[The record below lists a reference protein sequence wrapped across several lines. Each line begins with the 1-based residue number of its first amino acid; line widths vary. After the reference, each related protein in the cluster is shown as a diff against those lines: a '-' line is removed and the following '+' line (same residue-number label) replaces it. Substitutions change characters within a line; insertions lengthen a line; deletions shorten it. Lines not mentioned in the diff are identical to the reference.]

1 MAIRVKL
8 FFGILAIGTFSCSFL
23 FLMVNRY
30 YGLNILNNAI
40 VMSISGE
47 RNDET
52 GFSESSPTDMTNS
65 SHLSGFFKRLCN
77 RDTYEEIRN
86 NRSSPW
92 FVKRFNPS
100 IRPFL
105 SPLSQGIAREDFD
118 WWQTLQVHDIG
129 YEAFLAFLKE
139 LDKVLPN
146 SELLFK
152 EKRSKCISCAI
163 VGNSQNL
170 KGSGFGKAIDCH
182 DYVFSARY
190 PTQAGSPYQK
200 AFENDVGT
208 FTTHRF
214 MYPESATKVPPGTGL
229 IFIPFKMSDLKWLS
243 NTLMKMSNK
252 EKTIISTERKKVIVY
267 NPAFIHYVH
276 NNWEERIGRY
286 PSTGV
291 LAVIFVLH
299 SCDQVDLFGF
309 GQDSRGAWAHY
320 WDNNYKG
327 EWRKASEHNG
337 DSEGAMLERMR
348 DNGIIRIFRKQESRR

>member
-118 WWQTLQVHDIG
+118 WWQSLQVHDIS
-129 YEAFLAFLKE
+129 YEAFLAFLRK
-139 LDKVLPN
+139 LDKLLPN

-152 EKRSKCISCAI
+152 EKTRECISCAV

-170 KGSGFGKAIDCH
+170 NGSAFGNAIDCH
-182 DYVFSARY
+182 DYVFRINFG
-190 PTQAGSPYQK
+190 PVKG
-200 AFENDVGT
+200 FENDVGT

-214 MYPESATKVPPGTGL
+214 MFPGTATNVAQGTGL
-229 IFIPFKMSDLKWLS
+229 ILVPFKMEDLKWLN
-243 NTLMKMSNK
+243 NTLTKMSNK

-276 NNWEERIGRY
+276 NNWAEKIGRY
-286 PSTGV
+286 PSTGF
-291 LAVIFVLH
+291 LAVVFVLH
-299 SCDQVDLFGF
+299 YCDQVDLFGF
-309 GQDSRGAWAHY
+309 GQDSHGTWLHY
-320 WDNNYKG
+320 WDKKHKGIGPEHSANN
-327 EWRKASEHNG
+327 ERV
-337 DSEGAMLERMR
+337 MLERMR